1 MHDVREIN
9 CEVDAFGELTHDT
22 RSIRLK
28 IMEGGPLAFSAGQY
42 AKVVYPNG
50 IEKYYSIASIPG
62 DTGLEFHIR
71 RSGEGS
77 SSSHFVLD
85 ELAIGDPVT
94 VTAPMGESYLRAD
107 HPGPMLCVAG
117 GSGLAPI
124 RSIVETSLRDQPER
138 EVHLYFGVRD
148 ERDIYFEERFTSLA
162 DSHDRFFFTPV
173 LSEPSGETARRTGF
187 VHEAVASD
195 LSDFSNWKAY
205 LCGPPIMVDSVKDLL
220 KQHGVHD
227 DDIYADA
234 Y

>member
-9 CEVDAFGELTHDT
+9 CEVEAFGELTHDT

-28 IMEGGPLAFSAGQY
+28 ILEGGPLTFSAGQY
-42 AKVVYPNG
+42 AKVVYQNG
-50 IEKYYSIASIPG
+50 TEKYYSIASIPG
-62 DTGLEFHIR
+62 DTDIEFHIR
-71 RSGEGS
+71 RSGEGT

-85 ELAIGDPVT
+85 KLTIGDPVT
-94 VTAPMGESYLRAD
+94 VTAPMGGAYLRAD

-124 RSIVETSLRDQPER
+124 RSIVETSVRDQPER
-138 EVHLYFGVRD
+138 EIHLYFGVRD
-148 ERDIYFEERFTSLA
+148 ERDIYFEERFSSLA
-162 DSHDRFFFTPV
+162 NTHEQFFFTPV
-173 LSEPSGETARRTGF
+173 LSEPSGKTKRRTGF
-187 VHEAVASD
+187 VHEAIAAD
-195 LSDFSNWKAY
+195 LSNFANWKAY

-220 KQHGVHD
+220 KQHDVHD